1 MWDNFHRAWILLGF
15 LALVAGCTSCSVFGG
30 GESDA
35 DTVDDMARNC
45 KHGMKRGAINRD
57 DDESEIVVDCMPGY
71 GI

>member
-1 MWDNFHRAWILLGF
+1 
-15 LALVAGCTSCSVFGG
+15 VFGG

-57 DDESEIVVDCMPGY
+57 DDESEIVVDCMSPEY